1 MSCTAYT
8 LKGITNDCSTSK
20 GGIREVYICDW
31 AKDLF
36 TVGASDNTVT
46 ALKAD
51 AQFYKYYIKRNTSSF
66 TSTATIDLANGV
78 NYVSTEL
85 TLVFSKME
93 TSKRVEMSALLLND
107 VAVIVVDSNNK
118 AWCLGLNNPVNA
130 TAGSGESG
138 TSATDGNKYTLT
150 LTDESDTFPFE
161 YSGELPTPANA

>member
-20 GGIREVYICDW
+20 GGIREIYIADW
-31 AKDLF
+31 QKDIF
-36 TVGASDNTVT
+36 TVGDSAGTVT
-46 ALKAD
+46 ALKAET
-51 AQFYKYYIKRNTSSF
+51 QWYKYYIKKNTSSF

-85 TLVFSKME
+85 TLVFTKME
-93 TSKRVEMSALLLND
+93 TSKRIEMSALLLND
-107 VAVIVVDSNNK
+107 VAVLVVDANNK
-118 AWCLGLNNPVNA
+118 VWCLGKDNPVNA
-130 TAGSGESG
+130 TAGTAESG
-138 TSATDGNKYTLT
+138 TAASDGNKYTLT

>member
-161 YSGELPTPANA
+161 FSGELPTPANA

>member
-1 MSCTAYT
+1 MACTTYT

-20 GGIREVYICDW
+20 GGIREVYIADW
-31 AKDLF
+31 AKDIF

-46 ALKAD
+46 ALKAET
-51 AQFYKYYIKRNTSSF
+51 QWYKYYVKRNTSSF

-85 TLVFSKME
+85 TLVFTKME
-93 TSKRVEMSALLLND
+93 TAKRLEMSALTLND
-107 VAVIVVDSNNK
+107 VAVIVIDANGK

-130 TAGSGESG
+130 TAGSGETG
-138 TSATDGNKYTLT
+138 TNASDGNKYTLT

-161 YSGELPTPANA
+161 FSGELPTPANA

>member
-130 TAGSGESG
+130 TAGTAESG
-138 TSATDGNKYTLT
+138 VAASDGNKYTLT

-161 YSGELPTPANA
+161 FSGELPTPANA

>member
-20 GGIREVYICDW
+20 GGIREIYIADW
-31 AKDLF
+31 QKDIF
-36 TVGASDNTVT
+36 TVGDSAGTVT
-46 ALKAD
+46 ALKSKT
-51 AQFYKYYIKRNTSSF
+51 QWYKYYVKRNTSSF

-85 TLVFSKME
+85 TLVFTKME
-93 TSKRVEMSALLLND
+93 TSKRIEMSALLLND
-107 VAVIVVDSNNK
+107 VAVLVVDANNK
-118 AWCLGLNNPVNA
+118 VWCLGKDNPVNA
-130 TAGSGESG
+130 TAGTAESG
-138 TSATDGNKYTLT
+138 TAASDGNKYTLT

>member
-1 MSCTAYT
+1 MSCTSYT

-20 GGIREVYICDW
+20 GGIREIYIADW
-31 AKDLF
+31 AKDIF

-46 ALKAD
+46 ALKTEV
-51 AQFYKYYIKRNTSSF
+51 QWYKYYIKRNTSSF

-85 TLVFSKME
+85 SLVFSKME

-107 VAVIVVDSNNK
+107 VAVLVTDANGK
-118 AWCLGLNNPVNA
+118 TWCLGLNNPVNA
-130 TAGSGESG
+130 TAGTGETG
-138 TSATDGNKYTLT
+138 TSATDGNKYTIT

-161 YSGELPTPANA
+161 FSGELPTPANA

>member
-130 TAGSGESG
+130 TAGTGESG

>member
-36 TVGASDNTVT
+36 TVGDSAGTVT
-46 ALKAD
+46 ALKSD
-51 AQFYKYYIKRNTSSF
+51 VQWYKYYIKRNTSSF
-66 TSTATIDLANGV
+66 TSTATIDQANGV

-85 TLVFSKME
+85 TLVFTKME

-107 VAVIVVDSNNK
+107 VACLVVDSNNK
-118 AWCLGLNNPVNA
+118 VWCLGLNNPVNS
-130 TAGSGESG
+130 TAGTAESG
-138 TSATDGNKYTLT
+138 VAASDGNKYTLT

-161 YSGELPTPANA
+161 FSGELPTPANA

>member
-20 GGIREVYICDW
+20 GGIREVYIADW

-36 TVGASDNTVT
+36 TLGETSETVES
-46 ALKAD
+46 LKAD
-51 AQFYKYYIKRNTSSF
+51 AKFYKFFIKKNTSSF

-85 TLVFSKME
+85 NLVFTKME
-93 TSKRVEMSALLLND
+93 TSKRIEMSALLLND
-107 VAVIVVDSNNK
+107 VAVLVTDANGK
-118 AWCLGLNNPVNA
+118 TWCLGKDNPVNA
-130 TAGSGESG
+130 TAGLAESG
-138 TSATDGNKYTLT
+138 TAATDGNKFSIT

-161 YSGELPTPANA
+161 YTGTLPTPANA

>member
-20 GGIREVYICDW
+20 GGIREIYIADW
-31 AKDLF
+31 AKDIF

-46 ALKAD
+46 ALKLD
-51 AQFYKYYIKRNTSSF
+51 AQWYKYYIKKNTSSF
-66 TSTATIDLANGV
+66 TSTATIDQANGV

-85 TLVFSKME
+85 TLVFTKME
-93 TSKRVEMSALLLND
+93 TAKRVEMSALLLND
-107 VAVIVVDSNNK
+107 VAVIVVDANGK

-130 TAGSGESG
+130 TAGTSETG
-138 TSATDGNKYTLT
+138 TAATDGNKYTLT

>member
-20 GGIREVYICDW
+20 GGIREIYIADW
-31 AKDLF
+31 AKDIF

-46 ALKAD
+46 ALKLD
-51 AQFYKYYIKRNTSSF
+51 AQWYKYYIKKNTSSF
-66 TSTATIDLANGV
+66 TSTATIDQANGL

-85 TLVFSKME
+85 TLVFTKME
-93 TSKRVEMSALLLND
+93 TAKRVEMSALLLND

-130 TAGSGESG
+130 TAGTAESG
-138 TSATDGNKYTLT
+138 VAASDGNKYTLT

-161 YSGELPTPANA
+161 FSGELPTPANA

>member
-20 GGIREVYICDW
+20 GGIREIYIADW
-31 AKDLF
+31 AKDIF

-85 TLVFSKME
+85 TLVFTKME

>member
-66 TSTATIDLANGV
+66 TSTATMDLANGV

-161 YSGELPTPANA
+161 FSGELPTPANA

>member
-20 GGIREVYICDW
+20 GGIREIYIADW
-31 AKDLF
+31 AKDIF

-46 ALKAD
+46 ALKLD
-51 AQFYKYYIKRNTSSF
+51 AQWYKYYIKKNTSSF
-66 TSTATIDLANGV
+66 TSTATIDQANGV
-78 NYVSTEL
+78 NYGSTEL
-85 TLVFSKME
+85 TLVFTKME

>member
-20 GGIREVYICDW
+20 GGIREVYIADW

-51 AQFYKYYIKRNTSSF
+51 TQWYKYYIKRNTSSF
-66 TSTATIDLANGV
+66 VSTATIDQANGV

-85 TLVFSKME
+85 NLVFTKQE
-93 TSKRVEMSALLLND
+93 TAKRVEMSALLLND
-107 VAVIVVDSNNK
+107 VAVLVIDANGK

-130 TAGSGESG
+130 SAGTGESG
-138 TSATDGNKYTLT
+138 TAATDGNKYTLT

>member
-1 MSCTAYT
+1 MK
-8 LKGITNDCSTSK
+8 L
-20 GGIREVYICDW
+20 
-31 AKDLF
+31 
-36 TVGASDNTVT
+36 
-46 ALKAD
+46 D
-51 AQFYKYYIKRNTSSF
+51 AQWYKYYIKKNTSSF
-66 TSTATIDLANGV
+66 TSTATIDQANGV

-85 TLVFSKME
+85 TLVFTKME

>member
-20 GGIREVYICDW
+20 GGIREVYIADW

-36 TVGASDNTVT
+36 TVGETDNTVT
-46 ALKAD
+46 GVKAETKW
-51 AQFYKYYIKRNTSSF
+51 FKYYIKKNTSSF

-85 TLVFSKME
+85 NLVFTRQE

-107 VAVIVVDSNNK
+107 VACLVVDSNNK
-118 AWCLGLNNPVNA
+118 VWVMGKDNPVNA
-130 TAGSGESG
+130 SAATAESG
-138 TSATDGNKYTLT
+138 TAASDGNKYSLT
-150 LTDESDTFPFE
+150 LTDESDTFMYE
-161 YSGELPTPANA
+161 YSGELPTPTNA